1 MPTPECGLSSTPPHI
16 CAHTL
21 PLLCLLCCNYRLANR
36 NEGGNSNLKDVLSG
50 DLWPLKQDNALNQSE
65 LLVPNKPEDNSEEKE
80 SELDHNKL
88 SSSVIIEVHDVQ
100 SSLEL
105 STITG
110 RSTLCCFQAMESKFF

>member
-1 MPTPECGLSSTPPHI
+1 M
-16 CAHTL
+16 
-21 PLLCLLCCNYRLANR
+21 
-36 NEGGNSNLKDVLSG
+36 KDVLSG
-50 DLWPLKQDNALNQSE
+50 DLCPLKQDNALNQSE